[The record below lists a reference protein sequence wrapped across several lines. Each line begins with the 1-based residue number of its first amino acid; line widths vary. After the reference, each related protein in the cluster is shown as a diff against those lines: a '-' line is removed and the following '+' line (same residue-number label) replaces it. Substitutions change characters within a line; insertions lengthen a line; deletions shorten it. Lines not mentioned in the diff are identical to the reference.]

1 MEEKTVFTV
10 ADLAKRWRCSE
21 SYIRNM
27 VSSGKLKTM
36 PELPG
41 VRFLVRYIEELE
53 NLGMDFDNLSP
64 FERRRLEKERDY
76 WKNRA
81 EKLEEIL
88 KKIRIE
94 TAIVLR

>member
-1 MEEKTVFTV
+1 MEEKIVLTV

-64 FERRRLEKERDY
+64 FEEEDWKKNVTIGKIER
-76 WKNRA
+76 KSLKRS
-81 EKLEEIL
+81 L
-88 KKIRIE
+88 KK
-94 TAIVLR
+94 